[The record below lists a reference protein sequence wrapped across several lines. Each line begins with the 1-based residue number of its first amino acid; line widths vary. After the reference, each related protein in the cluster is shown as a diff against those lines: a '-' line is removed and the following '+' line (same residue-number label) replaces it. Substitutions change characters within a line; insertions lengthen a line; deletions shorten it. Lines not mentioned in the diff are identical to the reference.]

1 MTFIECGAYGKSWPK
16 VEHTLNKMVATSDG
30 IGRWCHK
37 NGCYRKRYL
46 DIDQQREASN
56 MSKNKF
62 VLIISGIAFL
72 LLIGSGYL
80 LSRSS
85 VNTLIPF
92 SKPQLNQEALKEV
105 MIFGASGTVGDG
117 ILKALL
123 MDKTVQKVH
132 VITRRLTPSINEGVK
147 MGKVIVTK
155 HMNYMDYSPLMEKLL
170 RIKIVYWAIGTSARN
185 VSDEEYTKIHVD
197 FPVAFVKLW
206 LSLNKE
212 KYNSFHLITGAGTS
226 ADSWFHWAREKAKA
240 EIQLSALVNG
250 TGLRF
255 IAYRP
260 SFVITSAERI
270 TPFKSMFYTP
280 LEFMNLAVK
289 STHIGQCMI
298 EVTMREREIG
308 NGSILNHSSIR
319 NFAEVYRNRYEL
331 STPP

>member
-1 MTFIECGAYGKSWPK
+1 
-16 VEHTLNKMVATSDG
+16 
-30 IGRWCHK
+30 
-37 NGCYRKRYL
+37 
-46 DIDQQREASN
+46 

-123 MDKTVQKVH
+123 MDKNVQKIQ
-132 VITRRLTPSINEGVK
+132 VITRRLTPRIEKGVE

-155 HMNYMDYSPLMEKLL
+155 HMNYLDYALIKDKLL
-170 RIKIVYWAIGTSARN
+170 NVKAVYWAIGTSARN
-185 VSDEEYTKIHVD
+185 VSDEKYTEIHVD
-197 FPVAFVKLW
+197 FPVAFVNFW
-206 LSLNKE
+206 LSMNKARQ
-212 KYNSFHLITGAGTS
+212 KSFHLITGAGTG

-240 EIQLSALVNG
+240 EIELTALSKG

-260 SFVITSAERI
+260 SFVAPSAERI
-270 TPFKSMFYTP
+270 TFFKRLFYRP
-280 LEFMNLAVK
+280 MEFLTFAVR
-289 STHIGQCMI
+289 STQIGQCMI
-298 EVTMREREIG
+298 EVTLRGKEIG
-308 NGSILNHSSIR
+308 NGSILDHSSIR
-319 NFAEVYRNRYEL
+319 KFAEVYRERNGK
-331 STPP
+331 